1 MSLQRVFEAA
11 RKIGS
16 PVIMTDVSGRD
27 PLVILPL
34 EQFEAFMAEGDAEK
48 QHVSYEQAEH
58 VKKETMI
65 HPVIGLTSPIVSE
78 KTQSVEVRPESS
90 VETQDFALEE
100 RFYLEPLDDKDAA

>member
-34 EQFEAFMAEGDAEK
+34 EQFEAFMAEGEVEK
-48 QHVSYEQAEH
+48 QHVSYERVEEH
-58 VKKETMI
+58 KKDTTI
-65 HPVIGLTSPIVSE
+65 HPVVGLTSPIAPE
-78 KTQSVEVRPESS
+78 KAQATVIHPEMPVEA
-90 VETQDFALEE
+90 QDIALEE
-100 RFYLEPLDDKDAA
+100 RFYLEPLDDKDVA